1 MDIKKG
7 YIELTY
13 EQFWKKPVQAYIH
26 KQFHGK
32 THTYHFFAEWNSFEE
47 AIKWLKHGHSK
58 YEIII
63 NRQSKVTM
71 IEPYN

>member
-1 MDIKKG
+1 MDIKNG

-13 EQFWKKPVQAYIH
+13 EPFWKKPVQAYRH
-26 KQFHGK
+26 KKIHGK
-32 THTYHFFAEWNSFEE
+32 IDTYHFFAEWNSFEE

-58 YEIII
+58 YKIII